1 MRKMLL
7 CSIVSAVLLSGCGAA
22 SLNAAQS
29 PSRDLSRFTYTRI
42 YCTPD
47 TETHF
52 ETVTVELSKVSTNP
66 PASPAYL
73 GATVRPPACSS
84 EDTTRTG
91 VLMT

>member
-22 SLNAAQS
+22 SLNA
-29 PSRDLSRFTYTRI
+29 SRDLSRFTYTRI